1 MKSSRKPLFILVS
14 AALVV
19 AMAFLAFRLAGG
31 RRAHP
36 VPATVPD
43 FSGQYSLKL
52 LRTRSITFPADS
64 LFVPDIPIWSNALV
78 VISQPSP
85 TNLVCVCLSER
96 GETVTNSIVV
106 DGRHWWWD
114 CGRLVFSGSAIYPGM
129 GIGFAFPQIMK
140 TRKECEIEPIR
151 KPTPTDGAQTLRVTF
166 RCQVSGFLLFPPG
179 PWHDPE
185 EESEVLLVP
194 Q

>member
-1 MKSSRKPLFILVS
+1 MVFW
-14 AALVV
+14 
-19 AMAFLAFRLAGG
+19 AFHLAGG

-64 LFVPDIPIWSNALV
+64 LFVPDIPNWSNALV
-78 VISQPSP
+78 VISQSTP

-114 CGRLVFSGSAIYPGM
+114 GGRLEFSEAAIHP
-129 GIGFAFPQIMK
+129 GIGFGAFLQIMK
-140 TRKECEIEPIR
+140 TEKKCVVESS
-151 KPTPTDGAQTLRVTF
+151 KLDGAPILRVLF
-166 RCQVSGFLLFPPG
+166 KCQVSGFLLVPFG

-185 EESEVLLVP
+185 EESEILLVP
-194 Q
+194 R